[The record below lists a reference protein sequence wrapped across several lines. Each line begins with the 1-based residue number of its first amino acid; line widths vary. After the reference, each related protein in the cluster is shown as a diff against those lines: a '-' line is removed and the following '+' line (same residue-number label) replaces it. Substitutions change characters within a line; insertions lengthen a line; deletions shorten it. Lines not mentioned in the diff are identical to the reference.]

1 MCKGII
7 MKNLICFI
15 SHIVTS
21 EIVSLFKEI
30 SSGIPEDSEIVFISP
45 TELDRRSEFSKISEL
60 TGGVTNL
67 YLDKTEEN
75 LTDQNTYTFRSQ
87 LIFKNIYKLFP
98 GYEYYYLIEYDVRF
112 IGDWRSLFHHLSRLP
127 EDLICSH
134 FSMYNNIYEQGPY
147 PRWKLRKMFS
157 KEDRLI
163 IDESGKI
170 TDDLYFSFLP
180 FCRLS
185 NSLMR
190 LVYDYYETYDG
201 FFEIVIPT
209 ICIKNDLSVIDLDHL
224 GLTCPQLEIK
234 EPDNFHLRCNS
245 GSMSWYEEDKT
256 VYDKPNILIHP
267 IKPNLL
273 R

>member
-1 MCKGII
+1 

-15 SHIVTS
+15 SHVITD

-30 SSGIPEDSEIVFISP
+30 SSSIPEDSEIVFISP
-45 TELDRRSEFSKISEL
+45 TELDRRSEFSKTSEIN
-60 TGGVTNL
+60 GGVINL
-67 YLDKTEEN
+67 HLDKIEEN
-75 LTDQNTYTFRSQ
+75 LIDQNTYTFRSQ
-87 LIFKNIYKLFP
+87 LIFKNIYKLFSR
-98 GYEYYYLIEYDVRF
+98 YEYYYLIEYDVRF
-112 IGDWRSLFHHLSRLP
+112 TGSWNSLFHRLSRLS

-134 FSMYNNIYEQGPY
+134 FSIYNNIYELGPY
-147 PRWKLRKMFS
+147 PCWKLRKMFS

-163 IDESGKI
+163 IEESGKI

-185 NSLMR
+185 NSLMK

-209 ICIKNDLSVIDLDHL
+209 ICIKNDLSVIDLDSL
-224 GLTCPQLEIK
+224 GFTCPPLEEIGNYHFK
-234 EPDNFHLRCNS
+234 CNS

-256 VYDKPNILIHP
+256 VYKKSNILIHP
-267 IKPNLL
+267 VKPVF
-273 R
+273 